1 MVFHVVIKHNS
12 VGNLKMYMKYYEIK
26 RLNNVC
32 TLWFHFAKVFAL
44 KINEVEMGKIT
55 YPC

>member
-32 TLWFHFAKVFAL
+32 IVWFHFAEVFAL